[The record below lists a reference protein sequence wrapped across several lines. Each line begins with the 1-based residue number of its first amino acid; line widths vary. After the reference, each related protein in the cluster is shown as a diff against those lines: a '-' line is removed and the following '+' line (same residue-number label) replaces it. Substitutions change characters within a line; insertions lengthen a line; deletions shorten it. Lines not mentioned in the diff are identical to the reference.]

1 MFVEYILEG
10 FKERERERELGL
22 GCQATKKRPQVEASE
37 KELLSLSPRESRR

>member
-10 FKERERERELGL
+10 FKERESLAW

-37 KELLSLSPRESRR
+37 EELLSLSP